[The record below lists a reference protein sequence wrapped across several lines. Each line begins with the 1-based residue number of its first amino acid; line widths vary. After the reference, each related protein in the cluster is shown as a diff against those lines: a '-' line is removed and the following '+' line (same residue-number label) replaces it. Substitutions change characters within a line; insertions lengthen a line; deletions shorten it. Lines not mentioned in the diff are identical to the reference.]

1 MMVHQ
6 NFHKIK
12 VDARKEDEME
22 AMKKEL
28 SKLNE
33 KKKAREAKREASKEE
48 EKKIECMLFD
58 LLKGDA
64 IDRDKLKMIKL
75 IYDESFVGLLL

>member
-1 MMVHQ
+1 MMVHH

-33 KKKAREAKREASKEE
+33 KKKAREAKREEE
-48 EKKIECMLFD
+48 D
-58 LLKGDA
+58 
-64 IDRDKLKMIKL
+64 
-75 IYDESFVGLLL
+75 

>member
-1 MMVHQ
+1 VNNFADKIEKMMVHQ

-28 SKLNE
+28 SKSISSSSA
-33 KKKAREAKREASKEE
+33 KYPARPRN
-48 EKKIECMLFD
+48 
-58 LLKGDA
+58 
-64 IDRDKLKMIKL
+64 R
-75 IYDESFVGLLL
+75 